1 MKIYN
6 FLIAKPARF
15 FFLAA
20 ILWGGLM
27 CAFNSKDGA
36 NFQWHDILVEAN
48 GMFFDLLVFG
58 VLLSIYEALREKKEK
73 NRAAARRNCLL
84 PRLGRKRSH
93 V

>member
-6 FLIAKPARF
+6 FIIAKPARF

-27 CAFNSKDGA
+27 CEFNSKDGA

-48 GMFFDLLVFG
+48 GMFLTYLF
-58 VLLSIYEALREKKEK
+58 
-73 NRAAARRNCLL
+73 
-84 PRLGRKRSH
+84 LGFCFLFMKH
-93 V
+93 